1 MFGATPSERLMS
13 AKWREPSST
22 SRMTSRLQR
31 SPTTSS
37 ARAIEQFWASYG
49 RWGTGRWLQI
59 ATDLSY
65 GARMAHL
72 QNATGSDR
80 RWRVLTVVSVATFM
94 ASLDLFIVNIAFPDI
109 SRAFE
114 GTSVAAM
121 SWVLNAY
128 AIVFAALLVPAGR
141 MADRIG
147 RKRAFVGGI
156 VVFVIGSAL
165 CGIANSVGL
174 LIGARVIQA
183 AGGAVLLPTSLALLL
198 PEFAPAERPKAISI
212 WAAVGAVAAAAGP
225 PIGGLLVEASWRLVF
240 LVNVP
245 VGLAAV
251 YFSLR
256 VLRESSDPDHTR
268 PDLLGT
274 VLFAASI
281 GLLALGLVKAPD
293 WGWGSAATLGAIAAS
308 GVGLGAFWMRCR
320 THPSPVV
327 EPEMLRVRS
336 FALAGVASLLFST
349 AFAAMLLAGVLFMTG
364 VWGFSV
370 LKAGPLP
377 GAGPGDGGDVRDDHG
392 PAAAADRA
400 GHARGHRHGRVRVR
414 RRRLAVAR
422 RGRTGLRERDA
433 ARPAADRRRRRA
445 HAADARGRGD
455 RLAAA
460 RAVRDGLG
468 GLHDVAPARVRAR
481 RGDPGRGAGQRR
493 RGRRPRRAVP
503 RRVDVHGRSRRS
515 RGGDERR
522 SRSGR

>member
-1 MFGATPSERLMS
+1 MG
-13 AKWREPSST
+13 
-22 SRMTSRLQR
+22 
-31 SPTTSS
+31 
-37 ARAIEQFWASYG
+37 
-49 RWGTGRWLQI
+49 
-59 ATDLSY
+59 
-65 GARMAHL
+65 HL

-109 SRAFE
+109 SRAFA

-165 CGIANSVGL
+165 CGIADSVGL

-198 PEFAPAERPKAISI
+198 PEFAPSERPKAISI

-256 VLRESSDPDHTR
+256 VLRESRDPDQTR
-268 PDLLGT
+268 PDLAGT
-274 VLFAASI
+274 VIFAVSI

-293 WGWGSAATLGAIAAS
+293 WGWGSASTLAVLAAS
-308 GVGLGAFWMRCR
+308 AAGLAAFWKRCR

-327 EPEMLRVRS
+327 EPAMLRVRS
-336 FALAGVASLLFST
+336 FALAGVASLLFSA

-370 LKAGPLP
+370 LKAGLCLAPGPAMAATFATISGPLP
-377 GAGPGDGGDVRDDHG
+377 LRIAPGTLAATGMGVFACGVGVWLWRVGADPAYASEMLPGQLLTGAGVGLTLPTLAGAATASLP
-392 PAAAADRA
+392 PARFATGSAVFTMSRQLGFVLGVAILVAVLGSVDAGADP
-400 GHARGHRHGRVRVR
+400 
-414 RRRLAVAR
+414 VA
-422 RGRTGLRERDA
+422 
-433 ARPAADRRRRRA
+433 PF
-445 HAADARGRGD
+445 HAAWTFMIV
-455 RLAAA
+455 AA
-460 RAVRDGLG
+460 LG
-468 GLHDVAPARVRAR
+468 GASAALAIGPV
-481 RGDPGRGAGQRR
+481 
-493 RGRRPRRAVP
+493 
-503 RRVDVHGRSRRS
+503 
-515 RGGDERR
+515 
-522 SRSGR
+522 SGRAPVVAAEPAT

>member
-1 MFGATPSERLMS
+1 MG
-13 AKWREPSST
+13 
-22 SRMTSRLQR
+22 
-31 SPTTSS
+31 
-37 ARAIEQFWASYG
+37 
-49 RWGTGRWLQI
+49 
-59 ATDLSY
+59 
-65 GARMAHL
+65 HL

-109 SRAFE
+109 SRAFA

-165 CGIANSVGL
+165 CGVANSVGV

-198 PEFAPAERPKAISI
+198 PEFAPSERPKAISI

-256 VLRESSDPDHTR
+256 VLRESSDPEHTR

-274 VLFAASI
+274 VIFAASI
-281 GLLALGLVKAPD
+281 GLLALGLVKAPE
-293 WGWGSAATLGAIAAS
+293 WGWGSASTLGAIAAS

-370 LKAGPLP
+370 LKAGLCLAPGPAMAATFATLTGRLPLRLAPGTLAATGMGVFACGAGFWLWRVGADPAYASEMLP
-377 GAGPGDGGDVRDDHG
+377 GQLLTGAGVGLTLPTLAGAATASLPPARFATGSAVFTMSRQLGFVLGVAILVAVLGSVDAGD
-392 PAAAADRA
+392 P
-400 GHARGHRHGRVRVR
+400 
-414 RRRLAVAR
+414 VA
-422 RGRTGLRERDA
+422 
-433 ARPAADRRRRRA
+433 PF
-445 HAADARGRGD
+445 HAAWTFMVIAALSGATAALAIGPVSGR
-455 RLAAA
+455 AP
-460 RAVRDGLG
+460 V
-468 GLHDVAPARVRAR
+468 VAPEPAT
-481 RGDPGRGAGQRR
+481 
-493 RGRRPRRAVP
+493 
-503 RRVDVHGRSRRS
+503 
-515 RGGDERR
+515 
-522 SRSGR
+522 

>member
-1 MFGATPSERLMS
+1 MP
-13 AKWREPSST
+13 
-22 SRMTSRLQR
+22 
-31 SPTTSS
+31 
-37 ARAIEQFWASYG
+37 
-49 RWGTGRWLQI
+49 
-59 ATDLSY
+59 
-65 GARMAHL
+65 HL

-293 WGWGSAATLGAIAAS
+293 WGWGSASTLGAIAAS
-308 GVGLGAFWMRCR
+308 GVGLGCVLDALP
-320 THPSPVV
+320 HAP
-327 EPEMLRVRS
+327 
-336 FALAGVASLLFST
+336 LAGRRARDAARAVLRAGGRRLAAVLDGVRRDAAGGRALHDRRVGLLG
-349 AFAAMLLAGVLFMTG
+349 AQG
-364 VWGFSV
+364 
-370 LKAGPLP
+370 GPLP

-400 GHARGHRHGRVRVR
+400 GHARGASAWACFACGVGVWLWRVGADPAYASEMLPGQLLTGAGVGLTLPT
-414 RRRLAVAR
+414 LAGAATASLPPARFATGSAVFTMSRQLGFVLGVAILVAVL
-422 RGRTGLRERDA
+422 GSVDA
-433 ARPAADRRRRRA
+433 GGDPVAPF
-445 HAADARGRGD
+445 HAAWTFMVIAALCGGTAA
-455 RLAAA
+455 LAIGP
-460 RAVRDGLG
+460 V
-468 GLHDVAPARVRAR
+468 
-481 RGDPGRGAGQRR
+481 
-493 RGRRPRRAVP
+493 
-503 RRVDVHGRSRRS
+503 
-515 RGGDERR
+515 
-522 SRSGR
+522 SGRAPVVAAEPAT

>member
-1 MFGATPSERLMS
+1 MR
-13 AKWREPSST
+13 
-22 SRMTSRLQR
+22 
-31 SPTTSS
+31 
-37 ARAIEQFWASYG
+37 
-49 RWGTGRWLQI
+49 
-59 ATDLSY
+59 D
-65 GARMAHL
+65 L

-109 SRAFE
+109 SRAFD

-156 VVFVIGSAL
+156 AVFVVGSAL

-225 PIGGLLVEASWRLVF
+225 PVGGLLVEASWRLVF

-245 VGLAAV
+245 VGLAAIFV
-251 YFSLR
+251 SLR
-256 VLRESSDPDHTR
+256 VLRESSDPEHTR

-274 VLFAASI
+274 VIFAVSI
-281 GLLALGLVKAPD
+281 GLLSLGLVKAPD
-293 WGWGSAATLGAIAAS
+293 WGWGSAATLGALAAS
-308 GVGLGAFWMRCR
+308 AAGIALFAWRCR

-327 EPEMLRVRS
+327 EPSMLRVRS
-336 FALAGVASLLFST
+336 FALAGIASLLFST

-364 VWGFSV
+364 VWGYSV
-370 LKAGPLP
+370 LKAGLCLAPGPAMAATFATITGRLPLRIAPGHLAALGMGVFSCGAGVWLWRVGAEPSYASEMLP
-377 GAGPGDGGDVRDDHG
+377 GQLLTGAGVGLVLPSLAGAATASLPPARFATGSAVFTMSRQLGFVLGVAILVAVLGSVDAAGDPVAPFHAAWTFMIVAALSGATVALSIG
-392 PAAAADRA
+392 P
-400 GHARGHRHGRVRVR
+400 V
-414 RRRLAVAR
+414 
-422 RGRTGLRERDA
+422 RGRA
-433 ARPAADRRRRRA
+433 PVPAPEP
-445 HAADARGRGD
+445 
-455 RLAAA
+455 
-460 RAVRDGLG
+460 
-468 GLHDVAPARVRAR
+468 VA
-481 RGDPGRGAGQRR
+481 
-493 RGRRPRRAVP
+493 
-503 RRVDVHGRSRRS
+503 
-515 RGGDERR
+515 
-522 SRSGR
+522 

>member
-1 MFGATPSERLMS
+1 
-13 AKWREPSST
+13 
-22 SRMTSRLQR
+22 
-31 SPTTSS
+31 
-37 ARAIEQFWASYG
+37 
-49 RWGTGRWLQI
+49 
-59 ATDLSY
+59 
-65 GARMAHL
+65 MAHL

-109 SRAFE
+109 SRAFA

-165 CGIANSVGL
+165 CGIANSVGV

-256 VLRESSDPDHTR
+256 VLRESSDPEHTR

-274 VLFAASI
+274 VIFAVSI

-308 GVGLGAFWMRCR
+308 GAGLALFWRRCR

-336 FALAGVASLLFST
+336 FALAGVSSLLFST

-370 LKAGPLP
+370 LKAGLCLAPGPAMAATFATITGRLPLRIAPGTLAALGMGVFACGVGVWLWRVGAEPAYASEMLP
-377 GAGPGDGGDVRDDHG
+377 GQLLTGAGVGLTLPTLAGAATASLPPARFATGSAVFTMSRQLGFVLGVAILVAVLGRVDAGGD
-392 PAAAADRA
+392 P
-400 GHARGHRHGRVRVR
+400 
-414 RRRLAVAR
+414 VA
-422 RGRTGLRERDA
+422 
-433 ARPAADRRRRRA
+433 PF
-445 HAADARGRGD
+445 HAAWTFMVIAALSGATAA
-455 RLAAA
+455 LAIGP
-460 RAVRDGLG
+460 V
-468 GLHDVAPARVRAR
+468 
-481 RGDPGRGAGQRR
+481 
-493 RGRRPRRAVP
+493 
-503 RRVDVHGRSRRS
+503 
-515 RGGDERR
+515 
-522 SRSGR
+522 SGRAPVVAAEPAT